1 MRKFILSAIL
11 GFVLASSHSALGFDG
26 FRQGFVLGLGAGLG
40 GVHNDLSIGTEKKF
54 AGMID
59 SLIGYGISNKFAI
72 HYTHKS
78 FWYDSDGEL
87 MASAIVGIGF
97 TYFTT
102 EKAPATFITGVIGS
116 HLIYPASFFKDP
128 CELTS
133 GLGIG
138 IGVGREVSKNWIVG
152 IDVFWGRA
160 KSDSNIFGSN
170 LFGFGAHVS
179 HLFY

>member
-1 MRKFILSAIL
+1 
-11 GFVLASSHSALGFDG
+11 
-26 FRQGFVLGLGAGLG
+26 VLGLGAGLG

-59 SLIGYGISNKFAI
+59 SL
-72 HYTHKS
+72 
-78 FWYDSDGEL
+78 
-87 MASAIVGIGF
+87 
-97 TYFTT
+97 
-102 EKAPATFITGVIGS
+102 IGS

>member
-1 MRKFILSAIL
+1 MRRFILSAIL
-11 GFVLASSHSALGFDG
+11 GFVLVSSHSALGFDG
-26 FRQGFVLGLGAGLG
+26 SRQGFVLGLGAGLG
-40 GVHNDLSIGTEKKF
+40 GVHNDLAIGTEKKF
-54 AGMID
+54 AGKID
-59 SLIGYGISNKFAI
+59 FLIGYGVSNQFAI

-78 FWYDSDGEL
+78 LLYDSDGEL
-87 MASAIVGIGF
+87 LGSAIVGVGF

-116 HLIYPASFFKDP
+116 HLIFPVSFKLDVG
-128 CELTS
+128 ELTS
-133 GLGIG
+133 GFGIG
-138 IGVGREVSKNWIVG
+138 IGVGREVSKHWVVG

-179 HLFY
+179 YLFY

>member
-11 GFVLASSHSALGFDG
+11 GFVLASSHPALGFDG

-40 GVHNDLSIGTEKKF
+40 GVHNDLAIGTEKKF

-87 MASAIVGIGF
+87 MASAISRDWVHIFYDREG
-97 TYFTT
+97 
-102 EKAPATFITGVIGS
+102 AC
-116 HLIYPASFFKDP
+116 HLHN
-128 CELTS
+128 
-133 GLGIG
+133 
-138 IGVGREVSKNWIVG
+138 R
-152 IDVFWGRA
+152 R
-160 KSDSNIFGSN
+160 
-170 LFGFGAHVS
+170 HR
-179 HLFY
+179 